1 VSDVLRTIAPAK
13 INVALLLGPIR
24 ESDGRHHLGTVFQAL
39 DLCDDVTL
47 RPRAGTATADE
58 VTCHPAVPGP
68 PEDNLALRALA
79 AFRARTGWDGPPV
92 SVHVEKRIPIAGGM
106 AGGSSDAAAAL
117 RLVRAHSGLD
127 LDADALREIAIPLG
141 ADVPALVEPGRWLGT
156 GAGEVLEPLP
166 APADLYGVVV
176 VTSDDGLPT
185 PAVFREADRLG
196 LPRDAAGLEAGL
208 AELRA
213 HAPDLPPL
221 LCVNELEPAALSLR
235 PALRDRLAVL
245 RAAGATVAI
254 VSGSGPTC
262 IGLFDT
268 VAGARA
274 AAPGIGERFPGHV
287 RVCVPSSEGARVG

>member
-1 VSDVLRTIAPAK
+1 MSGAMTTTAPAK

-24 ESDGRHHLGTVFQAL
+24 ESDGRHELGTVFQAL

-47 RPRAGTATADE
+47 RTRSGSATRDE
-58 VTCHPAVPGP
+58 VTCVPAVPGP
-68 PEDNLALRALA
+68 AEDNLALRALA

-92 SVHVEKRIPIAGGM
+92 SLHIVKRIPLAGGM

-117 RLVRAHSGLD
+117 RLVSAHSGLD
-127 LDADALREIAIPLG
+127 LDADALRAIATPLG
-141 ADVPALVEPGRWLGT
+141 ADVPALVQPGRWLGT

-166 APADLYGVVV
+166 APEDSYGVVV

-196 LPRDAAGLEAGL
+196 LPRDAAGLAAGL
-208 AELRA
+208 AELREQ
-213 HAPDLPPL
+213 APDLPPS

-245 RAAGATVAI
+245 RAAGATVAV

-268 VAGARA
+268 VAAARA
-274 AAPGIGERFPGHV
+274 AAPGIEERFPGHV
-287 RVCVPSSEGARVG
+287 RVCVPSGEGAQVG